1 MSVYTYHSEQEED
14 SATQVISSKDVVSMA
29 TIEPKRSP
37 PPEYSAATQDLKPAP
52 PSLLHT
58 NGTHHVE
65 DDDAKPNV
73 AKRESTESL
82 SPAPIPTSERA
93 RIDSDEEDAVE
104 VKLEDNKVKVEEQKR
119 KYDEEEKKLRGLEPP
134 PAQTLQEE

>member
-1 MSVYTYHSEQEED
+1 
-14 SATQVISSKDVVSMA
+14 MA
-29 TIEPKRSP
+29 TIEPMRSP
-37 PPEYSAATQDLKPAP
+37 PPQYSAATQDLKPAA
-52 PSLLHT
+52 PSLQHT
-58 NGTHHVE
+58 NGTNDVGSH
-65 DDDAKPNV
+65 DANPNV
-73 AKRESTESL
+73 AKRESSESL

-93 RIDSDEEDAVE
+93 HIDSDDEDAVE